1 MGKEDYHNPLYFSV
15 FAGVCKSEKL
25 LGQYLY
31 QYWERVE
38 TGLESSQFGLDFGI
52 DYYDDEFSV
61 STVGPHLSDK
71 IDEVFAD
78 TAVFDLNLLKED
90 YPDNFDKPY
99 NAVMIFGRLKYE
111 GAVQEVQNDKYGYFQ
126 FLGTYPE
133 ALPHKIYDDYEMD
146 NYEIG
151 RAHV

>member
-1 MGKEDYHNPLYFSV
+1 MKGGNNGKRGLSQSIVFSV

-71 IDEVFAD
+71 
-78 TAVFDLNLLKED
+78 
-90 YPDNFDKPY
+90 
-99 NAVMIFGRLKYE
+99 
-111 GAVQEVQNDKYGYFQ
+111 
-126 FLGTYPE
+126 
-133 ALPHKIYDDYEMD
+133 
-146 NYEIG
+146 
-151 RAHV
+151 

>member
-99 NAVMIFGRLKYE
+99 NAVMILDRKS
-111 GAVQEVQNDKYGYFQ
+111 VV
-126 FLGTYPE
+126 
-133 ALPHKIYDDYEMD
+133 
-146 NYEIG
+146 
-151 RAHV
+151 